1 MPEATGLSRTDQHR
15 GTKATAFVLSLTKE
29 RPIASTTVMYA
40 GITASY
46 SFYMLA
52 NEPRKEEWPSRMVV
66 RHGAMFPV
74 GTLGFKARGHSGFR
88 IQVSRSRKHLFA

>member
-52 NEPRKEEWPSRMVV
+52 NEPEERRVAVEDGCQAW
-66 RHGAMFPV
+66 RHV
-74 GTLGFKARGHSGFR
+74 SCRDFR
-88 IQVSRSRKHLFA
+88 V